1 MIYLNIGNTETQFV
15 TKEALS
21 LFSPSKKS
29 KSSNMMTD
37 AIKAFA
43 DEYYTGLTDEEREA
57 IQKEIKAYLNSLPK
71 GAKPNADALRKYI
84 NELLKKYGFKGC
96 FDDMANALM
105 AEAQSDADKENAKEG
120 VSHMAEVQT
129 AYEKLGAYQMHC
141 TPEKDDES
149 SAPTTIQQPASLNS
163 DSKADETITK
173 IIKNPDG
180 RRSIVT
186 VKNDVILSSIKLDNP
201 SDLLD
206 FLSKTP
212 AVEVKELCTQIAS

>member
-37 AIKAFA
+37 AIKAFE

-71 GAKPNADALRKYI
+71 GAKPNADALHNYI

-105 AEAQSDADKENAKEG
+105 AEAQADSDKENAKEG
-120 VSHMAEVQT
+120 ISHMAEIQT

-141 TPEKDDES
+141 TPTEDDES
-149 SAPTTIQQPASLNS
+149 SANTTIQQPASLNS
-163 DSKADETITK
+163 DSKADEMITK
-173 IIKNPDG
+173 MVKNPDG
-180 RRSIVT
+180 SKSIVT
-186 VKNDVILSSIKLDNP
+186 IKNDVILSSIKLDNP
-201 SDLLD
+201 SDLLN
-206 FLSKTP
+206 FLSKTSSSEIKNLS
-212 AVEVKELCTQIAS
+212 AQMAS

>member
-1 MIYLNIGNTETQFV
+1 MNIGNNKTEFV

-21 LFSPSKKS
+21 LLSPSKKS
-29 KSSNMMTD
+29 KSCNMMTD

-43 DEYYTGLTDEEREA
+43 DEYFTGLTDEERQA
-57 IQKEIKAYLNSLPK
+57 IQREIKAYLNSLPK
-71 GAKPNADALRKYI
+71 GTKPNAEALRKYI

-120 VSHMAEVQT
+120 ISHMAEIQT

-141 TPEKDDES
+141 TPTKDDES
-149 SAPTTIQQPASLNS
+149 SAPTTIQQPVSLNS
-163 DSKADETITK
+163 DSKADEKITK

-180 RRSIVT
+180 SKSLVT
-186 VKNDVILSSIKLDNP
+186 IKNDAILSSIKLDNP
-201 SDLLD
+201 SNLLD
-206 FLSKTP
+206 FLISTS
-212 AVEVKELCTQIAS
+212 ASEVKALCAQIAS